1 MSSYF
6 ITNAYIIKE
15 EVLAEPT
22 QIIVWGR
29 NNLGENVKQFWSK
42 YFNWEHMFDH
52 NTQKVESKNM
62 INKSNL

>member
-15 EVLAEPT
+15 EVLAEST
-22 QIIVWGR
+22 QIIVGGR
-29 NNLGENVKQFWSK
+29 SNLGEKKHFWSK